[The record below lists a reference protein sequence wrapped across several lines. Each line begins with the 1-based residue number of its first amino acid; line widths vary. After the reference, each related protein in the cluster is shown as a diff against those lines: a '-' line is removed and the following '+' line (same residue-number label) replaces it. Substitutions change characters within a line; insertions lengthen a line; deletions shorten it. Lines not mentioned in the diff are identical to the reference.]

1 MYTYFPVS
9 GCYNLTTKQTTANN
23 FSGGLITMSNK
34 FNWSNFEA
42 DFLKSIL
49 NSEKTKDSL
58 RPTFDTDESF
68 ELAPFIESIVLEP
81 DRKFIIDYRNEIDFY
96 FLKNNPDLIISV
108 FGKGKEN
115 PNSLLRKI
123 TAMPLG
129 EMLVNKYIT
138 ALGRVGRNDFDY
150 FVSEYTKP
158 ITIDLSIAK
167 YNDISLYDFQ
177 ETAIDKL
184 NDFANSK
191 KHKSGLLVMPT
202 GSGKTRTA
210 VHFLLHDMVS
220 QGYQVIWLTHRHM
233 LIDQA
238 AEQFASMSNLI
249 SDKNPDAKT
258 FRFMCSSGKHG
269 TIKAASKK
277 QDVMI
282 LSVQTAVRNL
292 AYIRKSLKEK
302 VIIVVD
308 EAHHTVATSY
318 KRIVSDIRKRRP
330 NALLLGLTATPIRY
344 TDEATTELQTL
355 FERNIIYSIDMN
367 TLIANGTLANPEF
380 TRVETNI
387 DFEPEITNEEAKRI
401 DRFGELP
408 ESVINRIAQSKRRN
422 DIILEQYFNHDYGRT
437 LIFALN
443 IVHAQMLCDDFKKR
457 KVRCE
462 CIYSGKPDNQAI
474 IKAFKDNKIDVLI
487 NVNILSEGS
496 DVPNVETVF
505 LTRPTQ
511 SETLLV
517 QMIGRGMRGKAA
529 GGTECVK
536 IVDFIDKWE
545 IFSRWLIPEFL
556 FKATTFESEDVKE
569 NERNNNIVMIP
580 WKDIRAIYRSLG
592 SVSGYVSES
601 QSLPVGWFSLD
612 NDEQPYTLLVFKNQ
626 LAGYNELFRNK
637 KEIIEN
643 VNITAQQMINRCFGG
658 MVEKPSI
665 HNIDA
670 LLSYLRT
677 YEQQPHLF
685 HFKQRIEVDP
695 ICVADEI
702 RENKKDIFD
711 VCAQKN
717 ESYPEMID
725 QLYGGLEEYRKRVFN
740 ILNYNQT
747 DIVAP
752 TEMPIELV
760 PFTMDKPY
768 DLQALYEEVKIEMAQ
783 HLGECVNDTG
793 KVEWTDK
800 PYKRYYGVF
809 FGNTG
814 DIQINCILNSSKVP
828 REVIKYLLYHEMLHR
843 KYYYH
848 DKLFRCLEHKYPNYT
863 SYEKFLDYDFGDYN
877 LVY

>member
-1 MYTYFPVS
+1 
-9 GCYNLTTKQTTANN
+9 
-23 FSGGLITMSNK
+23 MSNK
-34 FNWSNFEA
+34 FNWSNFEVG
-42 DFLKSIL
+42 FLKSIL
-49 NSEKTKDSL
+49 NSEKTKESL
-58 RPTFDTDESF
+58 RPTFDTDEAF
-68 ELAPFIESIVLEP
+68 ELASFVESIALEP
-81 DRKFIIDYRNEIDFY
+81 DRKFIVDYRNEIDFY
-96 FLKNNPDLIISV
+96 FLKSNPDLVISV

-115 PNSLLRKI
+115 PNSLLREI

-129 EMLVNKYIT
+129 ELLVNKYIT

-158 ITIDLSIAK
+158 ITIDLSVTK
-167 YNDISLYDFQ
+167 HNEISLYDFQ

-184 NDFANSK
+184 NDFVNSK

-220 QGYQVIWLTHRHM
+220 QGYQIIWLTHRHM

-238 AEQFASMSNLI
+238 AEQFSGMSGLI
-249 SDKNPDAKT
+249 SEKNPDAKV

-318 KRIVSDIRKRRP
+318 KRIVSDIRKLRP
-330 NALLLGLTATPIRY
+330 DALLLGLTATPIRY
-344 TDEATTELQTL
+344 TDEATAELQAL
-355 FERNIIYSIDMN
+355 FEKNIIYSIDMN

-380 TRVETNI
+380 TRVETDI

-408 ESVINRIAQSKRRN
+408 ETVINRIAQSKRRN
-422 DIILEQYFNHDYGRT
+422 DIILEQYFSHDYGKT

-457 KVRCE
+457 KVKCE
-462 CIYSGKPDNQAI
+462 CIYSGKTDNQAI
-474 IKAFKDNKIDVLI
+474 IKEFKENKIDVLI

-529 GGTECVK
+529 GGTEKVK
-536 IVDFIDKWE
+536 IVDFVDKWD
-545 IFSRWLIPEFL
+545 IFSRWLNPEFL
-556 FKATTFESEDVKE
+556 FEDIPFSTEEIKE
-569 NERNNNIVMIP
+569 GERNENIIVIP

-592 SVSGYVSES
+592 SVSGHVSES
-601 QSLPVGWFSLD
+601 QSLPIGWFSLD
-612 NDEQPYTLLVFKNQ
+612 NDEVPYILLVFKNQ
-626 LAGYNELFRNK
+626 LSGYKEIFLNK
-637 KEIIEN
+637 QAIIEN
-643 VNITAQQMINRCFGG
+643 KSITAKKIIDKYFCGMI
-658 MVEKPSI
+658 EKPSVR
-665 HNIDA
+665 NIDE
-670 LLSYLRT
+670 LLTYLRT
-677 YEQQPHLF
+677 YEVQPHLY
-685 HFKQRIEVDP
+685 HLNQRKDVEP
-695 ICVADEI
+695 LYVANEI
-702 RENKKDIFD
+702 REHKKDIFS
-711 VCAQKN
+711 VCHEKYEAFG
-717 ESYPEMID
+717 ELID
-725 QLYGGLEEYRKRVFN
+725 QLYGGLEEYRKRIFN
-740 ILNYNQT
+740 IINYNEKEFT
-747 DIVAP
+747 PPI
-752 TEMPIELV
+752 EMPIELV
-760 PFTMDKPY
+760 PYTIDKPY
-768 DLQALYEEVKIEMAQ
+768 NLQELYEEVKSEMAE

-793 KVEWTDK
+793 TVTWTDK
-800 PYKRYYGVF
+800 IYQRYYGVF
-809 FGNTG
+809 HGATG
-814 DIQINCILNSSKVP
+814 DIEINCILNSSKVP
-828 REVIKYLLYHEMLHR
+828 VEVVKYLIYHEMLHR
-843 KYYYH
+843 KYHYH
-848 DKLFRCLEHKYPNYT
+848 DKKFRYLEHKYPNYT
-863 SYEKFLDYDFGDYN
+863 SHEKFLDYDFGDYK